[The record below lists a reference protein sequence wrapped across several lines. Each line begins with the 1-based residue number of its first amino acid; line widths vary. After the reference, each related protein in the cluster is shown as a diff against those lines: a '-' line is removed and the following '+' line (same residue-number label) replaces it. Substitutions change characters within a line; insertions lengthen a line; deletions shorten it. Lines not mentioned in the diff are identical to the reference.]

1 MPISEQRLKY
11 KYTKRSANIGTKR
24 RSTKRT
30 PISEEQRQCQL
41 LINKDS
47 TDFRTKTVPISQQRD
62 NANIIRSTKTV
73 PTWDQ
78 QRQCQYQINK
88 DNADCHQI
96 NKDYANIRST
106 KTALTEMRS
115 TKSVPRSDQPEQHAL
130 IDIRSTKTMPI
141 SDQQRQCQ
149 YQINKDSTD

>member
-1 MPISEQRLKY
+1 MSDHNKDSANFRSTKRMPISEQRLKY

-24 RSTKRT
+24 WSTKRT

-62 NANIIRSTKTV
+62 NASIIRSTKTV

-78 QRQCQYQINK
+78 QS
-88 DNADCHQI
+88 
-96 NKDYANIRST
+96 ANIRST
-106 KTALTEMRS
+106 KTMQTA
-115 TKSVPRSDQPEQHAL
+115 
-130 IDIRSTKTMPI
+130 IRSTKTMPI
-141 SDQQRQCQ
+141 SDQQRQCGLPSNQQRQSGLPSDQQRLCQ
-149 YQINKDSTD
+149 YQINQDSTD